1 MKNATRLR
9 LERGWSLGEV
19 ARTISV
25 DRATISRFESMPGRE
40 MRHAKLAALAQLYN
54 VTIDELLGGHER

>member
-9 LERGWSLGEV
+9 LERGLSLGQV
-19 ARTISV
+19 ARTIGV

-40 MRHAKLAALAQLYN
+40 MRYAALAALAALYG
-54 VTIDELLGGHER
+54 VSIEELLYDGP